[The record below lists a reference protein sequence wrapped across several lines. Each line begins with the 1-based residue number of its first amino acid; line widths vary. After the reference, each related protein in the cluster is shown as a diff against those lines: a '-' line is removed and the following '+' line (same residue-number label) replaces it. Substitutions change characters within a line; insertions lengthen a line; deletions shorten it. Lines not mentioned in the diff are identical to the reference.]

1 MKWCLDNSIS
11 SEVTTLVRVQ
21 GLTSALIS
29 ALELSTVSP
38 VAATN
43 DVVFNILLA
52 KDNLVDQKL
61 AVKIIEKYGHC

>member
-1 MKWCLDNSIS
+1 MDKSIS

-21 GLTSALIS
+21 DLTSALIS

>member
-1 MKWCLDNSIS
+1 MKWCLDKSIS

-21 GLTSALIS
+21 DLTSVLIS
-29 ALELSTVSP
+29 ALELSTISP
-38 VAATN
+38 AAATN